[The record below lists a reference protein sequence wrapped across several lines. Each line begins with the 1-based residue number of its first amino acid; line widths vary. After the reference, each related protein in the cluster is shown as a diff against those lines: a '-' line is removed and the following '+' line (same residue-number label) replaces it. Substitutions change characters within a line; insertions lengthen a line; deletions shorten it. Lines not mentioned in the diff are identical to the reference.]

1 MEKKNWMRTALK
13 IIIIVLVVGFSIV
26 LTIGKNSS
34 SQEGK
39 INTNNFESLIKKANI
54 KNKYIHVNNYQN
66 NLKYILFEN
75 LNDKIVNIIL
85 YENDRCQISYHD
97 KDDVSN
103 LGYYKVINNQLI
115 IYNYNKKEIESYQIA
130 NNGIK
135 ANYNGYVF
143 LVNPS

>member
-54 KNKYIHVNNYQN
+54 KNKYI
-66 NLKYILFEN
+66 
-75 LNDKIVNIIL
+75 
-85 YENDRCQISYHD
+85 
-97 KDDVSN
+97 
-103 LGYYKVINNQLI
+103 
-115 IYNYNKKEIESYQIA
+115 
-130 NNGIK
+130 
-135 ANYNGYVF
+135 
-143 LVNPS
+143 